1 MERKENDLMM
11 NVVANPSFSLE
22 DFATIG
28 FNIDNT
34 SIQDKSVY
42 RNNPL
47 IQKKFSDEDGKF
59 NEKLFNDYYN
69 KALIDYNKM
78 AEDSYNNEIE
88 VSFHRDN
95 IWAPKEDRRTGPEFR
110 QSIVAN
116 PDKVTSSVIRLGEI
130 GPRTKSQDEL
140 AQAEKVLLN
149 PVEAGDDWSKA
160 KWGTTPNDGFLDYFF
175 EPLVMAA
182 YDEDGTHIDPITGET
197 VQHKKG
203 ELKVGPNGTYYYE
216 RLDGRDVYGRRV
228 LNKMNVLTD
237 DGSTLNKY
245 DFFDSDDIEQ
255 KSIGGSLL
263 KQAVLVGS
271 MFIPYI
277 GPVIAGA
284 SILTQ
289 LVGLTGTLG
298 KMLTGSDSPTFSAM
312 EGWSKSMNR
321 QTAKTEYA
329 QNNTWCWENFITM
342 IGDVAGQLKEQ
353 RFFFEK
359 VPALFKGGINT
370 KAGRDKLL
378 KGFTEAE
385 DKIAKAKV
393 SELIATQDVKN
404 LQGLR
409 AKYTDI
415 VKANAD
421 KTLNKWIESY
431 NDLGGNLSKAY
442 MTAITVGDTY
452 GEAKL
457 AGASDLDATLLTLG
471 YAAGE
476 YAILNTGIGEWILP
490 ELRAQRY
497 QNKALLHA
505 AINDVKETSKNI
517 AKQFGTA
524 ITNIPK
530 EGKKEWAKN
539 VFNIGK
545 NLANA
550 TYANGSRKGAGLLKA
565 SLAGGLGEGVEEVSE
580 EVLADFS
587 KGCYNTVNWL
597 RGNDVRMNSFG
608 FSWENGNR
616 TFNAKDVFD
625 RYSLSFVGG
634 LAGGTLT
641 NLGTTYQMLNTEFTP
656 ESARQQLVYMAREGK
671 LGEIRKQLEKE
682 TIGNKHLSATQ
693 FETID
698 GKTIP
703 KAGTETDNQ
712 DVYAKK
718 IINQYLDF
726 IENTIKAEGSPLPDD
741 AFLQSAFKDLRFSEL
756 YRSQTA
762 GRMLQDYNTLNSDIL
777 GIVADINAQRAKL
790 KDANK
795 DGATSDTEN
804 RSAEANTSTQ
814 KRIDELNKQL
824 TDKQKEL
831 KDLVEGKN
839 ADKYVGEALFEM
851 TPELHKDLLA
861 ISFPLFVHSRFNGR
875 NFSELSDV
883 EKEAAQTAFKA
894 WADFDKKD
902 KIHTV
907 ASLFMDMLGKVG
919 TTLSNQNTSFAQY
932 SQKTDELIQKLT
944 SIYDIFASDQNLDVD
959 AATKFLSN
967 SGRLEQVA
975 TILDPK
981 ALTDATNV
989 AKAKIALIQG
999 LPQDQQIVQRKPID
1013 DEYISKVRQIIK
1025 DNINPILDDFINHG
1039 YVNADIKK
1047 NLTPLVAY
1055 LRNGVYDY
1063 DTIQQNHEWAIAEG
1077 EYDEDEF
1084 ADMDRIALEKYIK
1097 ENELDII
1104 VKESMLDDT
1113 LRDGIR
1119 QAIVDKQ
1126 IQDAKQNVERI
1137 DKFLALS
1144 NSPMEKMLDEFASDV
1159 SDDPIKAS
1167 QVIAKVQDILKV
1179 NSGDLSQSN
1188 ISDELIRQVDNVIKL
1203 IDLYQSALHASK
1215 VDNTNLENIYGYTKT
1230 VNEVSKKLGKDANL
1244 PEIDTKFANRL
1255 IGDLD
1260 NTRGLLTFFRN
1271 LYNANNGNKLVQQ
1284 DKVAQHTYSLIYSK
1298 LRNIVQ
1304 VPPDDDSLLQIPAY
1318 QTFKS
1323 LIEDQNKFQV
1333 LKTISENGNE
1343 SLDSEQKLEL
1353 VKETAMLDDA
1363 IYDLFQDDA
1372 FKTLEGLQKFFNI
1385 GRFNIYQVEPDFAL
1399 NKNLKELTDSQ
1410 MFSYIATRA
1419 AVKMSDFM
1427 AAYKE
1432 LIDPQSKLAPITP
1445 QELAVFQCFAS
1456 VMNGQKVSD
1465 NVDAYNNNIEQD
1477 WDNSNIDQRR
1487 EKLKNLVFDTQLLE
1501 ELIKDENKAKAL
1513 SGLYRMYNNIA
1524 LVEGIAGSGKTSAV
1538 FSITVQMLKI
1548 FAPEVL
1554 QNAWVAHGAD
1564 DKGNPAQAKKI
1575 RDTLNLNGEIF
1586 DKVSLLKKLSPDYHE
1601 GDITTADYNIS
1612 DTGRVQ
1618 CTWKINETINNL
1630 PSILFID
1637 EIGKFNAI
1645 ELSLID
1651 TAAKKFGITVIA
1663 AGDFDQVKN
1672 RVTVS
1677 KNNET
1682 FNLTLN
1688 RRRFIH
1694 SPKLGVSMR
1703 PDNTIKSYNNNV
1715 LQWWKNT
1722 DMKKQIALQYNTA
1735 KDGTLRGDRVF
1746 KHSDNMDDIKAQ
1758 IKKMISTLDTKN
1770 GEHIYYIECPG
1781 SELSKLLST
1790 SEFAPYIKRLTYD
1803 NMQGREARYY
1813 ITDLSDS
1820 SKVKPEDL
1828 VDVLYTGATRAQQG
1842 SIIVVD
1848 AKLSNITSKEVKE
1861 YVDES
1866 KILERQIPTY
1876 ARAKK
1881 ERLDTVFTNTPN
1893 IPYIA
1898 RTKPSQLQPPANP
1911 PRTNQSTEADYIN
1924 KLKQA
1929 TTLVQLEQVFNNIPN
1944 NWRTQ
1949 AVINA
1954 YNDQKAKLATSQ
1966 QVADYKSRIEQAN
1979 TFWKLLSI
1987 LNEINTNNLSGNS
2000 QIKEAW
2006 DKRSNEIISNYK
2018 DITEELK
2025 EQGKNPDTI
2034 TIQYEGQDITL
2045 DLVDIPFINH
2055 KNQTRGTTKVL
2066 EDGFD
2071 KVVIVKIDNDLQLP
2085 FVYYSDGSLGGWFF
2099 TPGYSNGGIFSR
2111 RIDVTD
2117 HWNSL
2122 LIKAISDALNAANLN
2137 STEVID
2143 NIETSNAATTIINY
2157 GFDEFLERYQNL
2169 TGNPNDDIWNN
2180 IIEEQVNNTLQ
2191 KLQEKILLYLKDG
2204 KEKRRLELENKI
2216 KAADNLS
2223 DLNAIDF
2230 SEFESE
2236 LRSIYEKKCK
2246 ELEKK
2251 LADKL
2256 TVLTTDNE
2264 NDSILGDGTDTE
2276 IKPVTLKDP
2285 KPKSDNRIDK
2295 DTIHADILLYTFNMS
2310 ELGAI
2315 EDPNG
2320 EPVKT
2325 DTVTDSRGNKFNA
2338 LDLRIDSINGLRKI
2352 YELIKQ
2358 RPPTQLYNN
2367 SEKKWALTIL
2377 DKLRSIIM
2385 TESDTDKMRKKIN
2398 EILDGYE
2405 CQNITFAIKLNPV
2418 ISNATKSKG
2427 GTYAS
2432 SYQNVVKYSN
2442 NVKEKNYGVSSQ
2454 HQHSDEIISHKLVA
2468 IIGDEVNG
2476 DLLEIPLTSLESPI
2490 TLMNSAKDSNG
2501 NLIYAALLE
2510 VFKTNGELHEK
2521 IDEVIKQ
2528 FGGNSKYEEIINL
2541 FELFRFQNAGLI
2553 KINYQGSKFADWL
2566 PSKDLKNLGLLFS
2579 SNWGKYSEDQGW
2591 TDESLS
2597 VSPMDLTDF
2606 VVNSNMTVSKILVSP
2621 DGNSD
2626 FGIPAGHPFIIVG
2639 TSDLRENQLV
2649 DYWEKQQTQGTK
2661 ESKNPKTKLLW
2672 VTPPKSNIADYIR
2685 SISNKLNHLGE
2696 KRDIGHLY
2704 TPFQVLNILLQDK
2717 DILSKLAKGGYEY
2730 NGNIEAINKLK
2741 LLVQEFM
2748 DIYNNSKLD
2757 QKTKQKQIKE
2767 KLWSDVEIIG
2777 PKTKAINILSDALF
2791 RIARTHNA
2799 ALQFDNNTLNQMQ
2812 KLLDDA
2818 NYSIYYRSNK
2828 ITVNAQTQN
2837 NFTEVEQNNYT
2848 IDGKSYTI
2856 SGTVISPTFKG
2867 NMANIIKY
2875 TVDRIKAIQQGKKF
2889 EDKNGNK
2896 KNIEFDYYKPST
2908 KAIKRT
2914 TVPEI
2919 KPNAKVTQLLANIK
2933 YAQDKL
2939 GIIIPTDDIYRDIA
2953 KYNNSEQQITDK
2965 NKELINEILKKDST
2979 IIPLF
2984 IKDRLICF
2992 DSKENVPIPNII
3004 VRGNSNYQLS
3014 LDLTTGKYEGVIKDS
3029 NGNEYGVSYSE
3040 SEKILTVDQILP
3052 AQPQPTVQPI
3062 SIEFDKNVVSTI
3074 VERWRNEVPISQN
3087 RKETGMHSIIL
3098 EILESPNPEK
3108 TLMEKDKPISP
3119 LLKVLESNIK
3129 HYKDLDNVNLEENA
3143 LLDTIFNIL
3152 SKPKKDRETRT
3163 AEENTTCAK
3172 SITYKLK

>member
-110 QSIVAN
+110 QSVVAN

-149 PVEAGDDWSKA
+149 PVEAEDDWSKA

-608 FSWENGNR
+608 FSWKDGNR
-616 TFNAKDVFD
+616 TFNAKDIFD

-634 LAGGTLT
+634 LAGGALT

-804 RSAEANTSTQ
+804 RSAEADASTQ

-831 KDLVEGKN
+831 KDLAEGKN

-883 EKEAAQTAFKA
+883 EKGAAQTAFKA

-932 SQKTDELIQKLT
+932 NQKTDELIQKLT
-944 SIYDIFASDQNLDVD
+944 SIYDTFTFAENLDVD
-959 AATKFLSN
+959 VATKFLSN

-975 TILDPK
+975 AILDPE

-989 AKAKIALIQG
+989 AKAKIGLIDTN
-999 LPQDQQIVQRKPID
+999 LSQDQQIVQRKPID

-1039 YVNADIKK
+1039 YVNVDIQK
-1047 NLTPLVAY
+1047 NLAPLVTY

-1063 DTIQQNHEWAIAEG
+1063 NTMQQDNEQAKADGEDTP
-1077 EYDEDEF
+1077 YTDE
-1084 ADMDRIALEKYIK
+1084 
-1097 ENELDII
+1097 
-1104 VKESMLDDT
+1104 
-1113 LRDGIR
+1113 
-1119 QAIVDKQ
+1119 Q
-1126 IQDAKQNVERI
+1126 IQEAKVNTKRI

-1188 ISDELIRQVDNVIKL
+1188 ISDDLIRQVDNVVKL

-1215 VDNTNLENIYGYTKT
+1215 VDNTNLENVYGYTKT

-1260 NTRGLLTFFRN
+1260 NARGLLTFFRN

-1318 QTFKS
+1318 QAFKS
-1323 LIEDQNKFQV
+1323 LIEDQNEFQV
-1333 LKTISENGNE
+1333 LKAISENGNE
-1343 SLDSEQKLEL
+1343 SLDSKQKLEL
-1353 VKETAMLDDA
+1353 VKEMAILDDA

-1372 FKTLEGLQKFFNI
+1372 FKTSEGLQKFFNV
-1385 GRFNIYQVEPDFAL
+1385 GRFNIYQAEPDFAL

-1410 MFSYIATRA
+1410 MLCYIAARA

-1432 LIDPQSKLAPITP
+1432 LIDPQGKIAPITP

-1456 VMNGQKVSD
+1456 VMNGQKISD
-1465 NVDAYNNNIEQD
+1465 IVDAYNNSIEQD
-1477 WDNSNIDQRR
+1477 WGNSNIDQRR
-1487 EKLKNLVFDTQLLE
+1487 EKLKNLVSDPQLLE
-1501 ELIKDENKAKAL
+1501 ELIKDENKAEAL
-1513 SGLYRMYNNIA
+1513 SGLYRMYNTIA

-1538 FSITVQMLKI
+1538 FSITKQMLEI

-1554 QNAWVAHGAD
+1554 QNAWIAHGAD

-1575 RDTLNLNGEIF
+1575 RDALNLNGEIF
-1586 DKVSLLKKLSPDYHE
+1586 DKVSLLKKLSPEYHE
-1601 GDITTADYNIS
+1601 GDITTADYTIS

-1618 CTWKINETINNL
+1618 CTWKINETINDL
-1630 PSILFID
+1630 PSILLID

-1677 KNNET
+1677 KNNKT

-1688 RRRFIH
+1688 RRRFVH

-1703 PDNTIKSYNNNV
+1703 PDNNLKAYNNNI

-1722 DMKKQIALQYNTA
+1722 NLKKQIALQYNTTE
-1735 KDGTLRGDRVF
+1735 DGTLRGDRVF

-1770 GEHIYYIECPG
+1770 GEYIQYIECPG
-1781 SELSKLLST
+1781 SKLFKLLST

-1803 NMQGREARYY
+1803 NMQGREAKYY

-1820 SKVKPEDL
+1820 SKVESEDL
-1828 VDVLYTGATRAQQG
+1828 IDVLYTGATRAQQG

-1866 KILERQIPTY
+1866 KIFERQIPTY
-1876 ARAKK
+1876 TRAKK

-1924 KLKQA
+1924 KLEQA
-1929 TTLVQLEQVFNNIPN
+1929 TTPEQLEQVFNGILNIQ
-1944 NWRTQ
+1944 RTQ
-1949 AVINA
+1949 AVIKA
-1954 YNDQKAKLATSQ
+1954 YNDQKAKLATPQ

-1979 TFWKLLSI
+1979 TFQELLPI
-1987 LNEINTNNLSGNS
+1987 LNEIKTNNLLGNP

-2018 DITEELK
+2018 DITEDLK
-2025 EQGKNPDTI
+2025 KQGKNPDTI

-2066 EDGFD
+2066 EDSYD
-2071 KVVIVKIDNDLQLP
+2071 KVVIVKIGNDLQLP

-2099 TPGYSNGGIFSR
+2099 TPGYSNGGIFSSD
-2111 RIDVTD
+2111 IDPTL
-2117 HWNSL
+2117 HWNSS

-2143 NIETSNAATTIINY
+2143 NKENSNTTMEIVNY
-2157 GFDEFLERYQNL
+2157 GFNEFLERYQKL
-2169 TGNPNDDIWNN
+2169 TGDPNDDIWNN
-2180 IIEEQVNNTLQ
+2180 TIKEQVYNTSQELQ
-2191 KLQEKILLYLKDG
+2191 KKILSYLKDS
-2204 KEKRRLELENKI
+2204 KEKRKLELKI
-2216 KAADNLS
+2216 EIEAATNLS
-2223 DLNAIDF
+2223 DLNAMDS
-2230 SEFESE
+2230 SEFDSE
-2236 LRSIYEKKCK
+2236 LRSIYKKKCE

-2251 LADKL
+2251 LADRL
-2256 TVLTTDNE
+2256 TVPTIDDE
-2264 NDSILGDGTDTE
+2264 DDSILGDGTDTE
-2276 IKPVTLKDP
+2276 IKPVILKDS
-2285 KPKSDNRIDK
+2285 KPKSDNQIDN

-2320 EPVKT
+2320 EPEKT
-2325 DTVTDSRGNKFNA
+2325 DTVTDLRGNTFNA
-2338 LDLRIDSINGLRKI
+2338 LEYRIDSINGLRKI
-2352 YELIKQ
+2352 YSLIKPL
-2358 RPPTQLYNN
+2358 PPIQLYNN

-2385 TESDTDKMRKKIN
+2385 TESDTNNMLKKIS

-2432 SYQNVVKYSN
+2432 SHKNVVKYSN
-2442 NVKEKNYGVSSQ
+2442 NVNEKNYGVSSQ

-2501 NLIYAALLE
+2501 NLIYAALLTA
-2510 VFKTNGELHEK
+2510 FNTNGELHER
-2521 IDEVIKQ
+2521 IDNVIKQ
-2528 FGGNSKYEEIINL
+2528 FGGISKYEEIINL

-2553 KINYQGSKFADWL
+2553 KLNYQGSKFADWL
-2566 PSKDLKNLGLLFS
+2566 PSKNLKNLGLLFS

-2621 DGNSD
+2621 EGNSG

-2639 TSDLRENQLV
+2639 TSDLRETQLV
-2649 DYWEKQQTQGTK
+2649 DYWKQQQNQGTE

-2685 SISNKLNHLGE
+2685 SISNKLNHHAE

-2730 NGNIEAINKLK
+2730 NGNTKAIDNLK
-2741 LLVQEFM
+2741 SLVKEFM
-2748 DIYNNSKLD
+2748 VIYNDSTLD
-2757 QKTKQKQIKE
+2757 QKTKQKRIKE

-2777 PKTKAINILSDALF
+2777 AKTKAINILSDALF
-2791 RIARTHNA
+2791 RIARNQDINDPNYV
-2799 ALQFDNNTLNQMQ
+2799 ALQFDDNTLNQMQ
-2812 KLLDDA
+2812 ELLDAA

-2837 NFTEVEQNNYT
+2837 EFTEVEQDNYT

-2875 TVDRIKAIQQGKKF
+2875 AVDRIKAIQQGKKF
-2889 EDKNGNK
+2889 KDKNGNK

-2919 KPNAKVTQLLANIK
+2919 KPNDKVTQLLANIQ
-2933 YAQDKL
+2933 YAKDKL
-2939 GIIIPTDDIYRDIA
+2939 EIVISTDDIDIA
-2953 KYNNSEQQITDK
+2953 KYNKSEQQITNK
-2965 NKELINEILKKDST
+2965 NEELINEILKKDPN

-2984 IKDRLICF
+2984 IDGRLICF
-2992 DSKENVPIPNII
+2992 DSEENVPIPKITVN
-3004 VRGNSNYQLS
+3004 GNDNHQLS
-3014 LDLTTGKYEGVIKDS
+3014 LDLTTGKYKGVIKDS

-3040 SEKILTVDQILP
+3040 SEKKLIVDQILP
-3052 AQPQPTVQPI
+3052 AQSQPTVQPI
-3062 SIEFDKNVVSTI
+3062 SIKFDEDVVLTI
-3074 VERWRNEVPISQN
+3074 ADRWENEVPRGQN
-3087 RKETGMHSIIL
+3087 LKETGMHSIIL
-3098 EILESPNPEK
+3098 DILKSPNPEE
-3108 TLMEKDKPISP
+3108 TLMEKAKPIEG
-3119 LLKVLESNIK
+3119 LLTILESKIN
-3129 HYKDLDNVNLEENA
+3129 HYEGLGNVNEEEID
-3143 LLDTIFNIL
+3143 LLNTIFKIL
-3152 SKPKKDRETRT
+3152 STPKKDRGNRT

-3172 SITYKLK
+3172 SITYKLIE